1 MKLQQQNIYRWSARL
16 LSAGCSCSNWLRK
29 RPFGPSVLLDVL
41 VLVVWGVG
49 CLVVWG
55 CSEDYEYEEREPDF
69 LGASIYDYL
78 KGQGDFTNYLRL
90 VDDLNYGR
98 VLQLTGSKT
107 VFPAR
112 DEAWQRFFQSDNPY
126 GVKSY
131 DQLTMAQKRCLLN
144 ASTVNMAY
152 LAYML
157 ANTSNAESQSG
168 EGTAVRR
175 RTQYTYLDSIQL
187 CQSAT
192 QFEAPFWK
200 RFQDR
205 GVQIPSSGVGDYK
218 SPPAGVRLVDDE
230 SETYMVHFTP
240 QHTLANKIATEDLS
254 LVLGQTYDPQ
264 GLYINGSHVDEQDIT
279 CKNGYVHVV
288 HDVLTPLQ
296 PMSQVINREPQM
308 RDFARL
314 LERFSAPYYN
324 SGVSEAVHQ
333 LYDGTDASRPLI
345 SDSVFT
351 KHYFTETRPQ
361 APDGTDMT
369 NYGLLYFDPSQ
380 NAYGGLQDMGVMFV
394 PTNEALAAYID
405 GGKGSYLKDAY
416 GSWDNVPTSLVALFV
431 KNHQKKSFM
440 SSLPSM
446 WPAMNDES
454 SFAMHV
460 DRSDVVRSFVTGN
473 GIVYM
478 TNKVYPPIDYQS
490 VYASVM
496 TNEHTRIMN
505 WALQD
510 REMKFYLY
518 LRSMENMYNLLV
530 PTDEALQ
537 NYRDP
542 VSWAK
547 GRSNREIWAFKYDDT
562 RDNPVTAD
570 VFSVLDD
577 GTKGELLRT
586 IDDQGVIRNRLYDVC
601 DRHIIVGTMDDDGTM
616 GGYID
621 DGSRHYYQ
629 SKGGSTIRVEG
640 EGPVLRAQG
649 GGDVELSAA
658 AAGAVGRYDA
668 DNGRCYII
676 DRVLQDPVN
685 SVYVNLQQHEEF
697 SRFFELLNGNDMVF
711 RMFENDPEIKSIFTL
726 NRTTQSSGLGN
737 VVSSF
742 GNFQYTVLVP
752 TNEAV
757 DAAFAADHTLHTWDE
772 IAEQMSNPTLQ
783 REWAVRLMRFLQ
795 YHFVDN
801 STYVDQQPFSTL
813 TYETAARTDGGRF
826 QKLTVSGDGKNLA
839 FSDSKGN
846 VAHVILT
853 PGLYNLQSRDFIV
866 NSSDYRSA
874 TQIVSS
880 SQSVIHLIDHALSPD

>member
-1 MKLQQQNIYRWSARL
+1 M
-16 LSAGCSCSNWLRK
+16 SCSD
-29 RPFGPSVLLDVL
+29 S
-41 VLVVWGVG
+41 
-49 CLVVWG
+49 
-55 CSEDYEYEEREPDF
+55 YEYEEREPDF

-78 KGQGDFTNYLRL
+78 KQQGDFTTYLRL

-112 DEAWQRFFQSDNPY
+112 DEAWKRFFESDNLY
-126 GVKSY
+126 GAQSY
-131 DQLTMAQKRCLLN
+131 EALTAAQKRCLLN

-157 ANTSNAESQSG
+157 ANTSDAESQSG

-175 RTQYTYLDSIQL
+175 ATQYTYLDSIQL
-187 CQSAT
+187 CQSAQ
-192 QFEAPFWK
+192 QFEAPFWT
-200 RFQDR
+200 RFQNTN
-205 GVQIPSSGVGDYK
+205 GL
-218 SPPAGVRLVDDE
+218 RLVDDE

-240 QHTLANKIATEDLS
+240 QHTLANKIPAEDLS
-254 LVLGQTYDPQ
+254 LVLGQQYDPQ

-279 CKNGYVHVV
+279 CKNGYVHIM
-288 HDVLTPLQ
+288 HEVLMPMQ
-296 PMSQVINREPQM
+296 PMSQVINRRSEM

-314 LERFSAPYYN
+314 MERFSAPYYN
-324 SGVSEAVHQ
+324 GDVTNAVHQ
-333 LYDGTDASRPLI
+333 LYDGTDATRPLI
-345 SDSVFT
+345 SDSVYT

-361 APDGTDMT
+361 DPDGNDMT

-380 NAYGGLQDMGVMFV
+380 NSYGGLQDMGVMFV
-394 PTNEALAAYID
+394 PTNEALEAYIN

-416 GSWDNVPTSLVALFV
+416 GEWDDVPTNLVALFV

-446 WPAMNDES
+446 WPTMNDES

-460 DRSDVVRSFVTGN
+460 DKNDIVASYVAGN
-473 GIVYM
+473 GILYL

-542 VSWAK
+542 ISWAK
-547 GRSNREIWAFKYDDT
+547 GRSSREIWSFKYDGT
-562 RDNPVTAD
+562 RDNPVSAD

-586 IDDQGVIRNRLYDVC
+586 IDDPGLLRNRLYDIC

-621 DGSRHYYQ
+621 DGSRHFYQ

-640 EGPVLRAQG
+640 QLDHMTAQG
-649 GGDVELSAA
+649 GGDIERQTDNQTPGNFMAA
-658 AAGAVGRYDA
+658 QTGRYDA

-676 DRVLQDPVN
+676 NRVLQDPVN
-685 SVYVNLQQHEEF
+685 SVYVNLQQHPEF

-742 GNFQYTVLVP
+742 GNF
-752 TNEAV
+752 
-757 DAAFAADHTLHTWDE
+757 HTWDE
-772 IAEQMSNPTLQ
+772 IAEQMSNPVLQ

-801 STYVDQQPFSTL
+801 STYVDLQPFPVL
-813 TYETAARTDGGRF
+813 TYETAARSDGGRF
-826 QKLTVSGDGKNLA
+826 QKVRVSGDGQNLT
-839 FSDSKGN
+839 FTDSQGHE
-846 VAHVILT
+846 AHVVKT

-866 NSSDYRSA
+866 NSSDFRTA
-874 TQIVSS
+874 TQMVSS
-880 SQSVIHLIDHALSPD
+880 SQSVIHLIDRALIPE

>member
-1 MKLQQQNIYRWSARL
+1 MKRHQQYILHRSASFLGL
-16 LSAGCSCSNWLRK
+16 LLLAGLVASCSKDNA
-29 RPFGPSVLLDVL
+29 
-41 VLVVWGVG
+41 
-49 CLVVWG
+49 
-55 CSEDYEYEEREPDF
+55 YEEREPDF

-78 KGQGDFTNYLRL
+78 KAEGHFTTYLRL
-90 VDDLNYGR
+90 VDDLSYGR

-112 DEAWQRFFQSDNPY
+112 DEAWQRFFQGQNPY
-126 GVKSY
+126 GVGSY
-131 DQLTMAQKRCLLN
+131 EQLSAAQKRCLLN

-157 ANTSNAESQSG
+157 ANTGNAESQSG

-175 RTQYTYLDSIQL
+175 ATQYTYLDSIQL
-187 CQSAT
+187 CQST
-192 QFEAPFWK
+192 RQLEAPFWTRHQGK
-200 RFQDR
+200 
-205 GVQIPSSGVGDYK
+205 GGL
-218 SPPAGVRLVDDE
+218 RLVDDE
-230 SETYMVHFTP
+230 SDTYMVHFTP
-240 QHTLANKIATEDLS
+240 QHTAANKIPPEDLS
-254 LVLGQTYDPQ
+254 LVLGQDYDPLA
-264 GLYINGSHVDEQDIT
+264 LYINGSHVDEQDVT

-296 PMSQVINREPQM
+296 PMSQVIDRHPQTSI
-308 RDFARL
+308 FARL
-314 LERFSAPYYN
+314 MERFSAPYYN
-324 SGVSEAVHQ
+324 SAVTDAVHQ
-333 LYDGTDASRPLI
+333 LYDGTDSTRPLI
-345 SDSVFT
+345 SDSIFS
-351 KHYFTETRPQ
+351 KHYFTEARPQ
-361 APDGTDMT
+361 DPDGNDMT

-380 NAYGGLQDMGVMFV
+380 NSYGGVQDMGVMFV
-394 PTNEALAAYID
+394 PTDEAMQKYIN

-416 GSWDNVPTSLVALFV
+416 GEWDNVPTPLVALFV

-440 SSLPSM
+440 TSLPSM
-446 WPAMNDES
+446 WPTMNDES

-460 DRSDVVRSFVTGN
+460 DKGDVVASFVTGN
-473 GIVYM
+473 GVVYM

-496 TNEHTRIMN
+496 TNADTRIMN

-542 VSWAK
+542 ISWAK
-547 GRSNREIWAFKYDDT
+547 GKSQREIWAFKYDET

-570 VFSVLDD
+570 VFDVTDD
-577 GTKGELLRT
+577 GTKGELRRT
-586 IDDQGVIRNRLYDVC
+586 IDDPSLLRNRLYDIC
-601 DRHIIVGTMDDDGTM
+601 DRHIIVGTMDDQGTM
-616 GGYID
+616 GGYVD
-621 DGSRHYYQ
+621 DGTRHYYQ

-640 EGPVLRAQG
+640 LLQQMTAQG
-649 GGDVELSAA
+649 GGDREQQVPQARQVS
-658 AAGAVGRYDA
+658 RYDA

-676 DRVLQDPVN
+676 DRILQDPTN
-685 SVYVNLQQHEEF
+685 SVYTNLQQHPEYA
-697 SRFFELLNGNDMVF
+697 RFFELLNGNDMVF
-711 RMFENDPEIKSIFTL
+711 RLFENDPEIKSIFTL
-726 NRTTQSSGLGN
+726 NRTSQSSGLGN
-737 VVSSF
+737 VVASF

-757 DAAFAADHTLHTWDE
+757 EEAFNSDPSLHTWDE
-772 IAEQMSNPTLQ
+772 IAEQTGNPSLQ

-801 STYVDQQPFSTL
+801 STYVDEQPFPAL
-813 TYETAARTDGGRF
+813 TYETAARTDAGRF
-826 QKLTVSGDGKNLA
+826 QKITVSGDGYSLT
-839 FSDSKGN
+839 FTDTHGN
-846 VAHVILT
+846 QAHVVQT

-866 NSSDYRSA
+866 NSSDYRAA

-880 SQSVIHLIDHALSPD
+880 SQSVIHLIDRALIPE

>member
-1 MKLQQQNIYRWSARL
+1 MRRYQQIIPHWSAAL
-16 LSAGCSCSNWLRK
+16 LGLMLMSGLSVSCT
-29 RPFGPSVLLDVL
+29 D
-41 VLVVWGVG
+41 
-49 CLVVWG
+49 
-55 CSEDYEYEEREPDF
+55 DYEYEDHEPDF

-112 DEAWQRFFQSDNPY
+112 DEAWQRFFLGQNPY
-126 GVKSY
+126 GVRTY
-131 DQLTMAQKRCLLN
+131 EELTPAQKRCLLN

-157 ANTSNAESQSG
+157 ANTGDSESQSG

-175 RTQYTYLDSIQL
+175 ATQYTYLDSIQL
-187 CQSAT
+187 CQSDR
-192 QFEAPFWK
+192 QFEAPFWT
-200 RFQDR
+200 RYQ
-205 GVQIPSSGVGDYK
+205 GTGGL
-218 SPPAGVRLVDDE
+218 RLVDDE
-230 SETYMVHFTP
+230 SATYMVHFTP
-240 QHTLANKIATEDLS
+240 QHTLANKIPTEDLS
-254 LVLGQTYDPQ
+254 LVLGQDYDPLA
-264 GLYINGSHVDEQDIT
+264 LYINGSHVDEQDIT
-279 CKNGYVHVV
+279 CKNGYVHIV

-296 PMSQVINREPQM
+296 PMSQIIARQPDMSQ
-308 RDFARL
+308 FARL
-314 LERFSAPYYN
+314 MERFSAPYYN
-324 SGVSEAVHQ
+324 SAVTDAVHQ
-333 LYDGTDASRPLI
+333 LYDGTDPTRPLI

-361 APDGTDMT
+361 DPQGNDMT

-394 PTNEALAAYID
+394 PTDEAMEAYIN
-405 GGKGSYLKDAY
+405 GGKGSYLRDAY
-416 GSWDNVPTSLVALFV
+416 GTWDQVPTPLVALFV

-440 SSLPSM
+440 TSLPSM
-446 WPAMNDES
+446 WETMNDES

-460 DRSDVVRSFVTGN
+460 DRNDVVSSFVTGN
-473 GIVYM
+473 GVVYM

-496 TNEHTRIMN
+496 TNAETRIMN

-530 PTDEALQ
+530 PTDEALA

-547 GRSNREIWAFKYDDT
+547 GRSQREIWAFKYDET

-570 VFSVLDD
+570 VFSVNDD

-586 IDDQGVIRNRLYDVC
+586 IDDLSLLRNRLYDIC
-601 DRHIIVGTMDDDGTM
+601 DRHIIVGTKDEEGRM
-616 GGYID
+616 GGYVD
-621 DGSRHYYQ
+621 DGSHHYYQ

-640 EGPVLRAQG
+640 LGPDMTAQG
-649 GGDVELSAA
+649 GGDQEQQTPQARQQ
-658 AAGAVGRYDA
+658 GRYDA

-676 DRVLQDPVN
+676 DRILQDPTN
-685 SVYVNLQQHEEF
+685 SVYANMQLHPEF
-697 SRFFELLNGNDMVF
+697 SRFFELLLGNDMVF
-711 RMFENDPEIKSIFTL
+711 RMFENDAEIKSIFTL
-726 NRTTQSSGLGN
+726 NRTSQSSGLGN
-737 VVSSF
+737 VVASF

-757 DAAFAADHTLHTWDE
+757 EAAFAADPTLHTWDE
-772 IAEQMSNPTLQ
+772 IAAQMDNPALQ
-783 REWAVRLMRFLQ
+783 RQWAVRLMRFLQ

-801 STYVDQQPFSTL
+801 STYVDELPFARL
-813 TYETAARTDGGRF
+813 TYETAARSDGGRF
-826 QKLTVSGDGKNLA
+826 QKIYVSGDGQNLT
-839 FSDSKGN
+839 FTDSRGQE
-846 VAHVILT
+846 AHVVKT
-853 PGLYNLQSRDFIV
+853 PGLYNLQCRDFIV

-880 SQSVIHLIDHALSPD
+880 SQSVIHLIDRAMLPE

>member
-1 MKLQQQNIYRWSARL
+1 MKRFQQKLTRWSAPL
-16 LSAGCSCSNWLRK
+16 LGVLLMGGLAASCSK
-29 RPFGPSVLLDVL
+29 
-41 VLVVWGVG
+41 
-49 CLVVWG
+49 
-55 CSEDYEYEEREPDF
+55 DYEYEEREPDF

-78 KGQGDFTNYLRL
+78 KAEGGFTNYLRL

-112 DEAWQRFFQSDNPY
+112 DEAWQRFFQGQNPY
-126 GVKSY
+126 GVHAY
-131 DQLTMAQKRCLLN
+131 EELTAAQKRCLLN

-157 ANTSNAESQSG
+157 ANTGDAESQSG

-175 RTQYTYLDSIQL
+175 ATQYTYLDSIQF
-187 CQSAT
+187 CRDSR
-192 QFEAPFWK
+192 QFEAPFWTK
-200 RFQDR
+200 YQNT
-205 GVQIPSSGVGDYK
+205 GGL
-218 SPPAGVRLVDDE
+218 RLVDDE
-230 SETYMVHFTP
+230 SDTYMVHFTP
-240 QHTLANKIATEDLS
+240 QHTAANKIPTDDLS
-254 LVLGQTYDPQ
+254 LVLGQDYDPL
-264 GLYINGSHVDEQDIT
+264 GLYINGSHVDKQDVT
-279 CKNGYVHVV
+279 CKNGYVHVM

-296 PMSQVINREPQM
+296 PMSQVIAREPQM
-308 RDFARL
+308 SLFARL
-314 LERFSAPYYN
+314 MERFSAPYYN
-324 SGVSEAVHQ
+324 STVTDAVHH
-333 LYDGTDASRPLI
+333 LYDGSDATRPLI

-351 KHYFTETRPQ
+351 KHYFTETRPHD
-361 APDGTDMT
+361 PDGNDMT

-380 NAYGGLQDMGVMFV
+380 NSYGGLQDMGVMFV
-394 PTNEALAAYID
+394 PTDEAMQQYIN

-416 GSWDNVPTSLVALFV
+416 GDWDNVPTPLVALFV

-440 SSLPSM
+440 TSLPSM
-446 WPAMNDES
+446 WPTMNDES

-460 DRSDVVRSFVTGN
+460 SRSDVVASYVAGN
-473 GIVYM
+473 GVVYM

-496 TNEHTRIMN
+496 TNAGTRIMN

-547 GRSNREIWAFKYDDT
+547 GKTQREIWAFKYDET

-570 VFSVLDD
+570 VFSVNDD
-577 GTKGELLRT
+577 GTRGELLRT
-586 IDDQGVIRNRLYDVC
+586 IDDQSLLRNRLYDIC
-601 DRHIIVGTMDDDGTM
+601 DRHIIVGTKDGDGRMGGYVDDGT
-616 GGYID
+616 
-621 DGSRHYYQ
+621 RHYYQ

-640 EGPVLRAQG
+640 VGQQMMAQG
-649 GGDVELSAA
+649 GGDMEQNVPQARQVS
-658 AAGAVGRYDA
+658 RYDA

-676 DRVLQDPVN
+676 DRILQDPTN
-685 SVYVNLQQHEEF
+685 SVYTNLQQHPEF

-726 NRTTQSSGLGN
+726 NRTSQSSGLGN

-757 DAAFAADHTLHTWDE
+757 DEAFRNDPSLHTWDE
-772 IAEQMSNPTLQ
+772 IAAQMDNPTLQ
-783 REWAVRLMRFLQ
+783 RSWSVRLMRFLQ

-801 STYVDQQPFSTL
+801 STYVDDQPFQAL
-813 TYETAARTDGGRF
+813 TYETAARTDAGRF
-826 QKLTVSGDGKNLA
+826 QKLTVSGDGQNLT
-839 FSDSKGN
+839 FTDGHGHE
-846 VAHVILT
+846 AHVVKT

-866 NSSDYRSA
+866 NSSDYRTA

-880 SQSVIHLIDHALSPD
+880 SQSVIHLIDCALIPE